1 MWTTALDHMLG
12 ALLQQG
18 SVTLHLPDGS
28 RRHYGDGT
36 GDPVTVRL
44 HDRASVAHLA
54 RNPELAFGETYMN
67 GTLTIDGD
75 DLQGLMAIIVTNYN
89 MHRPVWW
96 MRWLGRTR
104 TTLRRLRQ
112 NNIARSSRRNVAHH
126 YDLSSA
132 LFDLFL
138 DRDRQYSCGYFHTP
152 DDTLERAQSRKK
164 AHIAGKLLIEPGMRV
179 LDIGCGW
186 GGLALTLARDHGA
199 QVVGVTLSQEQH
211 KIATQR
217 ALREGLS
224 DRVDFRLTDYRD
236 VTETFDR
243 IVSVGM
249 FEHVGLPHFQPYFA
263 TIRDRLTPDG
273 VALIHTIGRSAPPE
287 ATNPWMAKYI
297 FPGGYIP
304 SMSEVTAAIEA
315 EGLWL
320 DDIECL
326 RLHYAYTLRHWYD
339 RFNANADKVRQIYD
353 DRFIRMWR
361 FYIAACEQTFRHG
374 RQAVFQFQISR
385 RIDAVPLTRDYL
397 YQPDIG
403 AAHRNA
409 AE

>member
-12 ALLQQG
+12 ALLRQG

-28 RRHYGDGT
+28 QRRYGDGT

-44 HDRASVAHLA
+44 HDRATVAHLA
-54 RNPELAFGETYMN
+54 RNPELAFGESYMN

-89 MHRPVWW
+89 THRPVWW

-112 NNIARSSRRNVAHH
+112 NNIAPSSRRNVAHH

-138 DRDRQYSCGYFHTP
+138 DHDRQYSCGYFHTP